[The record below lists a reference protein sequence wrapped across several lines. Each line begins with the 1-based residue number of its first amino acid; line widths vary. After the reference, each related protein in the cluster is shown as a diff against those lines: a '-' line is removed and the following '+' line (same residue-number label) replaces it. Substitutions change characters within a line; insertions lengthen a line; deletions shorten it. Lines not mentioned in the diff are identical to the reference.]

1 MLVFVIPPARD
12 DLAEPAY
19 DSAPV
24 GPEGGDPRHAS
35 NADDLRCN
43 YFAITRVHQFVCPI
57 ELVAPDP
64 ETELVVEAVCG
75 EHVPVGIEF
84 PWMGLTQKLQLVVE
98 VCLLSFRPDDFQP
111 GPLLPTSQSERA
123 HPQAAAQ
130 YARYELR

>member
-1 MLVFVIPPARD
+1 MLVFVISPTRD
-12 DLAEPAY
+12 DLAEPAH

-35 NADDLRCN
+35 DADDLRCN

-57 ELVAPDP
+57 ELVAPNP
-64 ETELVVEAVCG
+64 ETELVVEAVRG
-75 EHVPVGIEF
+75 KHVPVGIEF
-84 PWMGLTQKLQLVVE
+84 PWMGLTQKLQLMVE
-98 VCLLSFRPDDFQP
+98 VRLLGLRSDDFQP
-111 GPLLPTSQSERA
+111 GSLLPTSQSERA